1 MALYSNKITTNYY
14 RIKKSRLIYHSAI
27 IIVFIN
33 TEKYN
38 IFVTYDERY
47 IFFWNLKHGNLYDIV
62 RTYLPILTRN
72 ATRINVNFSEPC
84 KKLSDITFY
93 S

>member
-1 MALYSNKITTNYY
+1 MALYSNKKTINYY
-14 RIKKSRLIYHSAI
+14 RFLNSQVINDSSI

-33 TEKYN
+33 TEKYI
-38 IFVTYDERY
+38 IFFNYDKRY
-47 IFFWNLKHGNLYDIV
+47 IAFWNLKHGHLYYIV
-62 RTYLPILTRN
+62 RTYLPILTRC

>member
-14 RIKKSRLIYHSAI
+14 RIKKSRLINDRAI

-38 IFVTYDERY
+38 ISVTYDERH
-47 IFFWNLKHGNLYDIV
+47 ISFWNLKHGNLYDIV
-62 RTYLPILTRN
+62 RTYPPILTRN
-72 ATRINVNFSEPC
+72 ATRINVNFSGPC